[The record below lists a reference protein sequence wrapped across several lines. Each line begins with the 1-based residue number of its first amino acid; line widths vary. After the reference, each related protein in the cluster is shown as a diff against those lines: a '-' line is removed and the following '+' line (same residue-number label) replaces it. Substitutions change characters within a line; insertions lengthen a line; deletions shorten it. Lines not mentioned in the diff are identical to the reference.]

1 MFCPKTSTLQL
12 LRNLMLHKGTDTYFN
27 IIKSSF
33 SKILCLRGAC
43 QELSVLRL
51 HCQVRH
57 PSTWTQHMSRSF
69 YESCLDQAT
78 KLSQS
83 NKVRIVLTY
92 ASSKRE
98 HDLST
103 VKVHSSS
110 LLFWVKD
117 ILDII
122 LILNND
128 NIIEWCMK

>member
-1 MFCPKTSTLQL
+1 
-12 LRNLMLHKGTDTYFN
+12 MLHKGTDTYFN

-110 LLFWVKD
+110 LLF
-117 ILDII
+117 
-122 LILNND
+122 
-128 NIIEWCMK
+128 

>member
-1 MFCPKTSTLQL
+1 MQCLKYQY
-12 LRNLMLHKGTDTYFN
+12 LMLLEGTDTYFN

-103 VKVHSSS
+103 VEVHSSS
-110 LLFWVKD
+110 LLFWVKH
-117 ILDII
+117 ILDIEPVF
-122 LILNND
+122 LVLRVRLLLVW
-128 NIIEWCMK
+128 ELQVTK

>member
-1 MFCPKTSTLQL
+1 MYMHKFQVEKLFCPKTSTLQL

-69 YESCLDQAT
+69 HKSCYDQAT
-78 KLSQS
+78 NLSQS
-83 NKVRIVLTY
+83 KKVDTNFLTSL
-92 ASSKRE
+92 AFTLSKRE
-98 HDLST
+98 HHYQ
-103 VKVHSSS
+103 KV
-110 LLFWVKD
+110 LFSFG
-117 ILDII
+117 
-122 LILNND
+122 
-128 NIIEWCMK
+128 